1 MKRGSNAGTCRK
13 CDGVDGGVNTDAQG
27 IWETARSRVRPGKV
41 GRGRG
46 EDEVRKAS
54 RDLLRTGQ
62 LSCSFVSIFTWCSMT
77 LKPVPLALPTS
88 STATRQNWHLS
99 SEGLILP
106 HSQRISKLILI
117 FQTEHYHINR
127 VLFVL
132 LRYHSPSHP
141 RNTPVAT
148 SERSLNPWPRRQL
161 SPQQLFQDVSWM
173 VPSFRCW
180 HPTAELITKSGSLKW
195 PPRGFPFFPVQL
207 SHVLLASLV
216 FLKLIFQTPFSSSKT
231 HYSLQNKVHLS
242 QTEFQSYS

>member
-1 MKRGSNAGTCRK
+1 MHCTEETIEDIDHTLYCVFLALSTSANQQTLTFSFLSETLIILTTTVNELGRCPLMKWGSNAGTCRK

-77 LKPVPLALPTS
+77 LKPAPLALPTS

-127 VLFVL
+127 VSVRF
-132 LRYHSPSHP
+132 
-141 RNTPVAT
+141 T
-148 SERSLNPWPRRQL
+148 S
-161 SPQQLFQDVSWM
+161 VS
-173 VPSFRCW
+173 
-180 HPTAELITKSGSLKW
+180 
-195 PPRGFPFFPVQL
+195 
-207 SHVLLASLV
+207 
-216 FLKLIFQTPFSSSKT
+216 FS
-231 HYSLQNKVHLS
+231 
-242 QTEFQSYS
+242 